1 MSYLQSQPTPSLGGN
16 TPSQL
21 LVSAPFSSPTPWVSV
36 RVNVIALSRKG
47 LASHNAKNKFPPTA
61 RALPHTCLLLPGP
74 SFILEG
80 YFVLSTA
87 LSSITK
93 WSHTFL
99 SLYCMVV
106 CRYTCRNTRE
116 YKLYFIDRLI
126 QNLFIYQWHKSQKN
140 QIFFSPWMQTA
151 LLPLN
156 PPAVPR
162 RGSGQAGTFCWVF
175 LILQATKTVHWGGG
189 FWFCM
194 FHYKKDNLP
203 QRQTFLYLSMSKGK
217 SCKGVQGLFLED
229 KTQGSCVFKNQV

>member
-1 MSYLQSQPTPSLGGN
+1 MNRSLVLTDPNVLPTVPAHTQPRGKRTLPASGLS
-16 TPSQL
+16 PL
-21 LVSAPFSSPTPWVSV
+21 SSPTPRVSV

-80 YFVLSTA
+80 YFVLSAA

-99 SLYCMVV
+99 SLYYMVV

-126 QNLFIYQWHKSQKN
+126 QNLFIYQWHKSQKKN
-140 QIFFSPWMQTA
+140 QIFFPHGCKLPSFLLTHLQSPAEARARQA
-151 LLPLN
+151 LS
-156 PPAVPR
+156 VEC
-162 RGSGQAGTFCWVF
+162 F
-175 LILQATKTVHWGGG
+175 
-189 FWFCM
+189 
-194 FHYKKDNLP
+194 
-203 QRQTFLYLSMSKGK
+203 
-217 SCKGVQGLFLED
+217 
-229 KTQGSCVFKNQV
+229 

>member
-1 MSYLQSQPTPSLGGN
+1 MTWF
-16 TPSQL
+16 
-21 LVSAPFSSPTPWVSV
+21 V
-36 RVNVIALSRKG
+36 
-47 LASHNAKNKFPPTA
+47 
-61 RALPHTCLLLPGP
+61 LPHTCLLLPGP

-80 YFVLSTA
+80 YFVLSAA
-87 LSSITK
+87 LSLLTK

-116 YKLYFIDRLI
+116 YQLYFIDHLI
-126 QNLFIYQWHKSQKN
+126 QNLFIYQWHKSFKKN
-140 QIFFSPWMQTA
+140 QIFSPMDA
-151 LLPLN
+151 N
-156 PPAVPR
+156 CPPSSSPTCSPR

-194 FHYKKDNLP
+194 FHCKKDNLP
-203 QRQTFLYLSMSKGK
+203 QRQTVLYLSMSKGK